1 MVSTDT
7 ATRLTGLAR
16 CLVQEGLLSE
26 DQARQALEAAAREKR
41 PFVSQVAAQGL
52 ARPAEVALA
61 AARGFGLP
69 VLDLEALELPRE
81 IVGLV
86 EERLIR
92 KHQALPVF
100 RRGHRLFVA
109 VADPANIEA
118 LDEIKFQ
125 SGLAAEA
132 VVAAQDQLARIIEQ
146 SLEGEETG
154 LTGLDD
160 AALDDLEVSAEDE
173 EAAPAGTDLEV
184 DDTPVVRFVNK
195 LLLDAVNRGASD
207 IHFEPYE
214 GRFRVRFRLD
224 GLLRE
229 VANPPAS
236 LAPKI
241 VARLKVMAHL
251 DISERRLPQ
260 DGRIRMR
267 LSRSNQI
274 DFRVNTCP
282 TVHGEKVVLRLLDG
296 SRAQLDIDQ
305 LGLEEPQKEALLRA
319 VRLPYGMVLVT
330 GPTGSGKTVTLYSCL
345 HLLNDPS
352 RNISTVEDP
361 VEINVPGINQ
371 VNINPKAGLTF
382 ASALRAFLRQDPDVI
397 MVGEIRDLE
406 TAEIAIKAAQT
417 GHLVFSTLHT
427 NDAPQAVTR
436 LADMGL
442 PPFAIAASVSLVVAQ
457 RLARRLCEHCKAP
470 AELPPEALLQA
481 GFAEEELVGLELYRA
496 VGCDQCNGGYK
507 GRTGIYQVMPVSEAM
522 QRLILEGKGA
532 LALAE
537 QARAEG
543 VADLRA
549 SGLKKVRAG
558 ITSLEELNR
567 VITA

>member
-1 MVSTDT
+1 MVTT
-7 ATRLTGLAR
+7 TTPRLTGLPR
-16 CLVQEGLLSE
+16 CLVEAGLLSE
-26 DQARQALEAAAREKR
+26 AQARQALAQAEAEGR
-41 PFVSQVAAQGL
+41 PFVSQVAQAGL
-52 ARPAEVALA
+52 ARPAAVALA

-69 VLDLEALELPRE
+69 LLDLEAVDLAPETVR
-81 IVGLV
+81 LV

-109 VADPANIEA
+109 LADPADLEA
-118 LDEIKFQ
+118 LDEIRFQ

-132 VVAAQDQLARIIEQ
+132 VVAAQDQLARVIEQ
-146 SLEGEETG
+146 ALEAEDSA
-154 LTGLDD
+154 LAGLDD
-160 AALDDLEVSAEDE
+160 AALDDLEVSAQE
-173 EAAPAGTDLEV
+173 EEGGPELPAADV

-214 GRFRVRFRLD
+214 DRFRVRFRLD

-229 VANPPAS
+229 VASPPAA
-236 LAPKI
+236 LTPKI

-296 SRAQLDIDQ
+296 SRAQLDVEQ
-305 LGLEEPQKEALLRA
+305 LGLEPEQKEALLQA
-319 VRLPYGMVLVT
+319 VHLPYGMVLVT

-345 HLLNDPS
+345 HLLNSPE

-371 VNINPKAGLTF
+371 VNINPKAGLSF

-406 TAEIAIKAAQT
+406 TAEIAVKAAQT
-417 GHLVFSTLHT
+417 GHMVFSTLHT
-427 NDAPQAVTR
+427 NDAPQAITR

-442 PPFAIAASVSLVVAQ
+442 PPFAISASVSLVVAQ
-457 RLARRLCEHCKAP
+457 RLARRLCPHCRAP
-470 AELPPEALLQA
+470 AELPPEALLRE
-481 GFAEEELVGLELYRA
+481 GFAEEELEGLQLYRA
-496 VGCDQCNGGYK
+496 VGCEQCNGGYK

-522 QRLILEGKGA
+522 RRLILAGEGA

-558 ITSLEELNR
+558 VTSLEELNR
-567 VITA
+567 VITV